1 MAKQINPVL
10 RDIWQQAAEKR
21 NSGGLVLEGD
31 PKRLYALKMAL
42 YRFRRDAN
50 LEPNPFTD
58 IINTLSISHAKG
70 SKQLKIET
78 AAYQYQDITIVE

>member
-1 MAKQINPVL
+1 MPKQTNPVL

-21 NSGGLVLEGD
+21 KSGGLKIGGD

-50 LEPNPFTD
+50 LEPNPFTEV
-58 IINTLSISHAKG
+58 INTLSISHRKG
-70 SKQLKIET
+70 EEQLRIEES
-78 AAYQYQDITIVE
+78 AYQYADLTIED